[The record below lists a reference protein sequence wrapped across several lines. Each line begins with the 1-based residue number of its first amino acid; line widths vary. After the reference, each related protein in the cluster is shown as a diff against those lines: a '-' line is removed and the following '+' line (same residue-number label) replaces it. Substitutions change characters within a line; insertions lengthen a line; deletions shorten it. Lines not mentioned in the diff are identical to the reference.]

1 MPFDRAA
8 MPATFDLLRDLGFTF
23 REARGKW
30 RTTTCEFHDDR
41 SPSMRVNVESG
52 GWCCMA
58 CGASGGDAVAYLM
71 ARTGGDF
78 VNCAKALGAWRNG
91 PDDRQAPSRLPGGLS
106 AHDALAVIAADMGL
120 LFVVAADLS
129 AGRAVSEQDMHSF
142 ARATGRMQA
151 IAKRYG

>member
-8 MPATFDLLRDLGFTF
+8 MPQTFDLLRDFGFQF

-30 RTTTCEFHDDR
+30 RTTTCEFHDDH
-41 SPSMRVNVESG
+41 SPSMRVNVETG
-52 GWCCMA
+52 GWCCMS

-78 VNCAKALGAWRNG
+78 VNCAKALGAWRGG
-91 PDDRQAPSRLPGGLS
+91 PDDRAARPRLPGGLS
-106 AHDALAVIAADMGL
+106 AHDALSVIAADMGL
-120 LFVVAADLS
+120 LFVVAADVA
-129 AGRAVSEQDMHSF
+129 AGKTISEFDIHEF

>member
-1 MPFDRAA
+1 
-8 MPATFDLLRDLGFTF
+8 MPATFELLRDLGFQF
-23 REARGKW
+23 RGRTGKW
-30 RTTTCEFHDDR
+30 RTTTCEFHEDH

-78 VNCAKALGAWRNG
+78 VHCAKALGAWRDG
-91 PDDRQAPSRLPGGLS
+91 SDDRPAPSRLPSGLS

-120 LFVVAADLS
+120 VFVIAADLS
-129 AGRAVSEQDMHSF
+129 AGRAVSEQDMDSF

>member
-1 MPFDRAA
+1 MPFDRSA
-8 MPATFDLLRDLGFTF
+8 MPQTFDLLRDLGFKF
-23 REARGKW
+23 RGSRGKW

-78 VNCAKALGAWRNG
+78 RNCAKALGAWRDG
-91 PDDRQAPSRLPGGLS
+91 PEDGRTRPSLPGGLS
-106 AHDALAVIAADMGL
+106 AHDALAVIAQDMGI
-120 LFVVAADLS
+120 LFVVAADLA
-129 AGRAVSEQDMHSF
+129 AGKKASEQDMHAF
-142 ARATGRMQA
+142 AAATGRMHA